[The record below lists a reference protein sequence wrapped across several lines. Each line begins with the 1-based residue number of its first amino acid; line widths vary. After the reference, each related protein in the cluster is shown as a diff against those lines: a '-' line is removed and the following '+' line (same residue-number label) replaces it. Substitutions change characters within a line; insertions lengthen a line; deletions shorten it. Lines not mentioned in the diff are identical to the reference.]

1 MFVLNNPHFCA
12 QEFHL
17 YMIKPNLG
25 SNFVTIMSD
34 WITVW
39 WSQTWIKCKHVRIY
53 IYIIC
58 LDGSDSLK
66 PHVLLVGNHPATN
79 WFNAVFGPF
88 FTPNSQDRDFVV
100 RAVKQNM
107 RVLSTS
113 FRLWWTREGSLR
125 GTLVVGKEDFLRV
138 KRMDEHIW
146 WFCFETWGHL
156 GTPSCWFEPGSWTHH
171 QLRIRGEAAERS
183 CGHERPG
190 VVP

>member
-1 MFVLNNPHFCA
+1 MFVPNNHHFCA

-17 YMIKPNLG
+17 YTIKPNLG
-25 SNFVTIMSD
+25 SHFVTIMSD
-34 WITVW
+34 WITDH
-39 WSQTWIKCKHVRIY
+39 KHQLHVNMRVCVY
-53 IYIIC
+53 IYFFC

-66 PHVLLVGNHPATN
+66 PRVLLVVNHPATN
-79 WFNAVFGPF
+79 WFNAVLGPF

-113 FRLWWTREGSLR
+113 FRLWWTREGFIE
-125 GTLVVGKEDFLRV
+125 GNVGGW
-138 KRMDEHIW
+138 KRRFSKGKKDGLAYLMILLWD
-146 WFCFETWGHL
+146 L
-156 GTPSCWFEPGSWTHH
+156 TPSCWFEPGSWTHD

-190 VVP
+190 VAP